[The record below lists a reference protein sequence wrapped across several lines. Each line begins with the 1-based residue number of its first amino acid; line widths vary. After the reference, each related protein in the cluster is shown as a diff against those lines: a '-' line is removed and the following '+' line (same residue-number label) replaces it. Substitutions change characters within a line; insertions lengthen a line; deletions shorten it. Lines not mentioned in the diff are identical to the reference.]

1 MSQFG
6 GHGLGLRRRPPFS
19 CAACDGWSRGA
30 EAGPPHVDLTRA
42 CMNEFQFIIHTYEH
56 TSIPSYASR
65 YPNHRSIFTCTH
77 PIAHLGKWG
86 RFCFCRC
93 RCRCCRGRTAR
104 AAPCERGVPAA
115 GVRGRAGWAT
125 GGLRRASPFRLGYL
139 SGTASPAHPPRSR
152 CTHRQTQES
161 HAALPYTLT
170 AAPYIPSTAP
180 AWASRRP
187 AWKLVLAAAGS
198 RTTIARWQRP

>member
-1 MSQFG
+1 MY
-6 GHGLGLRRRPPFS
+6 
-19 CAACDGWSRGA
+19 
-30 EAGPPHVDLTRA
+30 T
-42 CMNEFQFIIHTYEH
+42 H
-56 TSIPSYASR
+56 TSQATLADTLTQVPCSER
-65 YPNHRSIFTCTH
+65 EDHRSIFTYIH

-93 RCRCCRGRTAR
+93 CCRCYCCRGRTAR
-104 AAPCERGVPAA
+104 TAPCERGVPAA

-125 GGLRRASPFRLGYL
+125 GGLRRESPFRLGYL